1 MDQIEKV
8 VEAILEGR
16 NLEAELLFKDLLTAE
31 AKRLLEMSGEYEEES
46 DEEEEDETEDTEE
59 KGDDEVEEEE

>member
-31 AKRLLEMSGEYEEES
+31 AKRLLEMSGEEES
-46 DEEEEDETEDTEE
+46 DEEEEDETEDIEE